1 MKGEEKEEEN
11 VSEKIMS
18 IRIKSLNLG
27 SILFQALRPCHY
39 YFKKKKHRTMPCII
53 NIRLKEPWHNS
64 TYPFSNKVSRN
75 FLFAFFFPIIIV

>member
-18 IRIKSLNLG
+18 IRIKSLNLD

-39 YFKKKKHRTMPCII
+39 YLKKKKKTNTEQCH
-53 NIRLKEPWHNS
+53 
-64 TYPFSNKVSRN
+64 V
-75 FLFAFFFPIIIV
+75 

>member
-39 YFKKKKHRTMPCII
+39 YLKKKKNTEQCH
-53 NIRLKEPWHNS
+53 
-64 TYPFSNKVSRN
+64 V
-75 FLFAFFFPIIIV
+75 